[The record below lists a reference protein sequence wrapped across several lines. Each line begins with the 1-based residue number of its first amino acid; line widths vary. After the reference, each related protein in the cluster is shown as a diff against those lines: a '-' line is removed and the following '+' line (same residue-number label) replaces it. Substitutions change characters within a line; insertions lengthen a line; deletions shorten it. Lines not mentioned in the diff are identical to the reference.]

1 MGYKKRLEHAFDGAP
16 VLPFVMEKSM
26 CCLVIVTEEMEQTTI
41 IF

>member
-1 MGYKKRLEHAFDGAP
+1 MGYKKDWKEPLTEHRCF
-16 VLPFVMEKSM
+16 PFVMEKSM